1 MSTDHDTTRIV
12 RSWLRSDRD
21 ASADHLLDAVLD
33 RVDTT
38 PQRRVAWWQART
50 LPGMSRFATFELAAV
65 AVVLVAVIGI
75 GLFATGGGPNLGGS
89 TSSPDATEGPSE
101 AVTRSPRPEVAD
113 LWVRGADP
121 QVTATVAVP
130 DGWTNTGHAVST
142 GSGATHA
149 GISFW
154 TIAATYADPCNW
166 DGSEL
171 VTVPAG
177 GSAADAVSVLV
188 TAWATSSGGAAA
200 TAPSVTEPV
209 EAMLDGY
216 AGQYVELT
224 PPSLTDFTTCD
235 GGGYRLWV
243 ARDDAARFLQAPGRV
258 LRLWF
263 LDVGTQVLVVDV
275 TYTPVAE
282 QSPDRWP
289 TVLEQLEDLIASV
302 EIRSSGQ

>member
-1 MSTDHDTTRIV
+1 MRTDPEITRIV
-12 RSWLRSDRD
+12 RSWLRRD
-21 ASADHLLDAVLD
+21 EHESADRVLEAVLAQL
-33 RVDTT
+33 DTK
-38 PQRRVAWWQART
+38 PQHRAAWWPAPRLPAMSNFANLAVVAAT
-50 LPGMSRFATFELAAV
+50 LVVVVAAVSIGLLLTGRNPSIGQPTPSLAA
-65 AVVLVAVIGI
+65 
-75 GLFATGGGPNLGGS
+75 TG
-89 TSSPDATEGPSE
+89 SE
-101 AVTRSPRPEVAD
+101 RSPRPEVAEQ
-113 LWVRGADP
+113 WVRGAEP
-121 QVTATVAVP
+121 RIVVTVAVP
-130 DGWTNTGHAVST
+130 DGWTNTGHAVTT
-142 GSGATHA
+142 GSGSTHA

-154 TIAATYADPCNW
+154 TISSVYVDPCNW
-166 DGSEL
+166 GGSEI
-171 VTVPAG
+171 VNVPADAG
-177 GSAADAVSVLV
+177 VASSVVSALL
-188 TAWATSSGGAAA
+188 TAWAPDAGSAST

-224 PPSLTDFTTCD
+224 PPSVTDFTTCD

-302 EIRSSGQ
+302 EIRSAGQ